1 MARSC
6 AGVGFA
12 RSGTL
17 RGFAR
22 KMSPFTWRIGPTIWR
37 KMLRVFGRSM
47 TRRPFSTW
55 ASRLSMSQV
64 FVTQRPLGV
73 RAASRLVWP
82 SLPTSWMR

>member
-17 RGFAR
+17 RGRAR
-22 KMSPFTWRIGPTIWR
+22 KTSPFTWRIGPTICLST
-37 KMLRVFGRSM
+37 LRVFGRSM
-47 TRRPFSTW
+47 TSRPFATC

-73 RAASRLVWP
+73 RAARRLVWP